1 MFIPYLEV
9 LIHRDTSGPHT
20 FVLFFFP
27 ARTGRRRRRTEQIG
41 GLEKA
46 KGEERIDRSTFDSKK
61 KHEWIKALRA
71 FGKCLCD
78 VSRRKLEV
86 FCLRRR
92 DSRLKSGKVMTSSN
106 RAGLE
111 RTNTRI
117 LLHILERIG
126 IRSPIGV
133 NVMLRSDE
141 RTFTIGLKTVLT
153 GHVG

>member
-1 MFIPYLEV
+1 M
-9 LIHRDTSGPHT
+9 
-20 FVLFFFP
+20 
-27 ARTGRRRRRTEQIG
+27 
-41 GLEKA
+41 
-46 KGEERIDRSTFDSKK
+46 
-61 KHEWIKALRA
+61 
-71 FGKCLCD
+71 
-78 VSRRKLEV
+78 

-153 GHVG
+153 GHAG